1 MLAAAHQ
8 IIGWSAVWGG
18 VLCLCALGVLGVMGW
33 AEKATVGR
41 GGSRELGPGG
51 GSYNLKEPLL

>member
-33 AEKATVGR
+33 AGEATVGR
-41 GGSRELGPGG
+41 VGSRELGRG
-51 GSYNLKEPLL
+51 LRWEL

>member
-18 VLCLCALGVLGVMGW
+18 ECCVCVHWEFWGLWGGQKRLQWVGVGVESW
-33 AEKATVGR
+33 AVVG
-41 GGSRELGPGG
+41 G
-51 GSYNLKEPLL
+51 YNLKETLL

>member
-33 AEKATVGR
+33 AEEATVGR
-41 GGSRELGPGG
+41 GGREKAGLGG
-51 GSYNLKEPLL
+51 GGRGVGLEL

>member
-33 AEKATVGR
+33 AEEATVGR
-41 GGSRELGPGG
+41 GGSRRAGMGGWEL
-51 GSYNLKEPLL
+51 